1 MSKYTDS
8 MYVIQL
14 ILAQIGRTGGVFPDG
29 KGGGRGH
36 GISNLLFFYKNSSI
50 KLPKRQE
57 KQVQI
62 RMWSYDQTDTHT
74 PTQVMTPTSTPHVNI

>member
-14 ILAQIGRTGGVFPDG
+14 ILAQIGRTGGVFPGG

-36 GISNLLFFYKNSSI
+36 GISNLCSLGRRYSRHGCIFSGCKNGS
-50 KLPKRQE
+50 RN
-57 KQVQI
+57 
-62 RMWSYDQTDTHT
+62 
-74 PTQVMTPTSTPHVNI
+74 TSAK